1 MTLFDRI
8 IRRIARRVTIT
19 CDPRAFT
26 FSGPAGTQ
34 TLRTFLSFKKSQ
46 EGAIVVAVGTE
57 VPDSSEEDLS
67 VFRVD
72 LFSPNLDTRLPSRV
86 SSEELLS
93 LYLRQEVRL
102 VVTATPHI
110 PIVRPVVRFV
120 NAQTLDSA
128 LEGKANEI
136 LRRVALIGIGAREIE
151 FLV

>member
-1 MTLFDRI
+1 
-8 IRRIARRVTIT
+8 
-19 CDPRAFT
+19 
-26 FSGPAGTQ
+26 
-34 TLRTFLSFKKSQ
+34 
-46 EGAIVVAVGTE
+46 
-57 VPDSSEEDLS
+57 
-67 VFRVD
+67 
-72 LFSPNLDTRLPSRV
+72 V

-102 VVTATPHI
+102 VVTATPRI